1 MTARSVQ
8 RSTQAV
14 ATLEGAGVRLH
25 RAFGFGDTATFDP
38 FLLLDDFRS
47 DRPEDHRQGF
57 PWHPHRGMET
67 ITYLLA
73 GSVEHQDSMGNNGV
87 IGPGDVQWMTAGQGI
102 IHQEMPQSDAQG
114 RVHGFQLW
122 ANLPAKLKLT
132 APHYQEIKAVQ
143 IPTVE
148 GDGASVRVVCGAYRG
163 QRGPVEG
170 IAAQPSFLDVQLSP
184 GVRWQLPIDADH
196 QLFAYVF
203 EGSGSFD
210 ATAPEAGNRTLLSFG
225 AGDSIDVRADA
236 AGVRFLLVS
245 GAPLREPVAWRGPI
259 VMNTQ
264 QELRQAFAQL
274 QDGTFLE
281 NR

>member
-1 MTARSVQ
+1 MSVRPIQ
-8 RSTQAV
+8 RSTLAV
-14 ATLEGAGVRLH
+14 PTLEGAGVRLH
-25 RAFGFGDTATFDP
+25 RAFGFGETTTFDP

-47 DRPEDHRQGF
+47 DRPEDHRLGF

-73 GSVEHQDSMGNNGV
+73 GSVEHQDSMGNKGV

-132 APHYQEIKAVQ
+132 SPHYQEIKAAQ
-143 IPTVE
+143 IPTVMN
-148 GDGASVRVVCGAYRG
+148 DGASVRVVCGSYRD

-170 IAAQPSFLDVQLSP
+170 IAARPGFLDVQLSP
-184 GVRWQLPIDADH
+184 GVRWQQPIDADH

-203 EGSGSFD
+203 EGSGRF
-210 ATAPEAGNRTLLSFG
+210 AAAAPDAGNRTLLSFG
-225 AGDSIDVRADA
+225 AGDSLEVQAGP

-245 GAPLREPVAWRGPI
+245 GLPLREPVAWRGPI

-264 QELRQAFAQL
+264 GELRQAFTQL
-274 QDGTFLE
+274 ENGGFLE